1 MSVLPRSHYPVRKGQ
16 PIAWSFAFPHL
27 ENNRPVDQDCGVIS
41 SAGCTLSFLQVSCS
55 VCTGDALVTH
65 PVLVAITE
73 VPDDGTPEHRPR
85 YTPQFHLP
93 NPGDPPVDF
102 FQPATSLLAHGYVSQ
117 SSSVIKASRPYS
129 LSPGGHLFV
138 SCIPLTALPA
148 ATHCLCVVSCNVSY
162 L

>member
-1 MSVLPRSHYPVRKGQ
+1 MSVLPRSHHAIRKGQ
-16 PIAWSFAFPHL
+16 PIAWSFAFPNL
-27 ENNRPVDQDCGVIS
+27 DQTALDQNCGVIS
-41 SAGCTLSFLQVSCS
+41 PAGCTLSCLEISCS
-55 VCTGDALVTH
+55 LCTRTELVTQ
-65 PVLVAITE
+65 PVLIAITE
-73 VPDDGTPEHRPR
+73 VPDDGSPQHRPR
-85 YTPQFHLP
+85 YTPHFHLP

-117 SSSVIKASRPYS
+117 FSSIIKASRSYS

-148 ATHCLCVVSCNVSY
+148 ATHCLCVLSCNVSY